1 MDATEA
7 QEGIEDE
14 VKDGRTRRLAL
25 LIAVLAALLAL
36 VSMQDDDTAQ
46 DAIRSNIE
54 ASDLWAF
61 FQAKT
66 MRQFLIERDS
76 EMLKIERDGASPEKQ
91 AAIDDLLK
99 AWAAKSAKYDSD
111 PESGEG
117 RKELMARA
125 KAAEADRDEAL
136 AANNQFG
143 YASAALQLAI
153 VLASASII
161 LGIGWLAYLAA
172 GLGAI
177 GAAFAG
183 LGVFAPTLLPL

>member
-1 MDATEA
+1 VDATEA

-14 VKDGRTRRLAL
+14 VKDARTRRLAL
-25 LIAVLAALLAL
+25 LIAALAALLAL
-36 VSMQDDDTAQ
+36 VSMQDDNTAQ
-46 DAIRSNIE
+46 DAVRSNIE
-54 ASDLWAF
+54 ASDLWSF

-66 MRQFLIERDS
+66 MRQFVIERDS
-76 EMLKIERDGASPEKQ
+76 EMLKIECDGASPEKQ

-99 AWAAKSAKYDSD
+99 AGAAKSAKYDSD
-111 PESGEG
+111 SESGEG
-117 RKELMARA
+117 RKELLARA

-136 AANNQFG
+136 AANNHFG

-161 LGIGWLAYLAA
+161 LGIGWLAYVAC
-172 GLGAI
+172 GLGAV
-177 GAAFAG
+177 AVVFAS

>member
-7 QEGIEDE
+7 QEGIEDAI
-14 VKDGRTRRLAL
+14 KDARTRKLAL
-25 LIAVLAALLAL
+25 LIAALAALLAI
-36 VSMQDDDTAQ
+36 VSMQDDNSAQ

-66 MRQFLIERDS
+66 LRQFVLERDS
-76 EMLKIERDGASPEKQ
+76 EILQLERGGASLDRWE
-91 AAIDDLLK
+91 AIDAQLK
-99 AWAAKSAKYDSD
+99 AWKAKSDQYESD
-111 PESGEG
+111 PKSGEG

-125 KAAEADRDEAL
+125 QAAEAARDEAL
-136 AANNQFG
+136 AANNMFG

-161 LGIGWLAYLAA
+161 LGVGWLAYGAF
-172 GLGAI
+172 GLGGVALV
-177 GAAFAG
+177 FAG
-183 LGVFAPTLLPL
+183 LGFFAPTLVPL